1 MTVRELIQEL
11 SEFNPDL
18 LVGIA
23 IDSDSEGNY
32 FKEISDI
39 GTSAFMADGRG
50 NLDPILVETD
60 KEKEDLAH
68 VIIWPI

>member
-18 LVGIA
+18 SVGIA
-23 IDSDSEGNY
+23 ADSEGNY

-39 GTSAFMADGRG
+39 GTSAFIADGRG
-50 NLDPILVETD
+50 NLDPISVETD
-60 KEKEDLAH
+60 KEKEDLAY